1 MKFPGR
7 RLSTVGIIVSAMA
20 VPATITATAANAAT
34 IHGCPSGYVCIYPG
48 AGWNND
54 QPSNEY
60 YKYGCYKLYNQYGT
74 HRVLNNQ
81 TGYAPTDGYTSSNCS
96 TGFEYYIAS
105 GGAWAD
111 VNLTPVNSIDLVD
124 N

>member
-1 MKFPGR
+1 MKSLR
-7 RLSTVGIIVSAMA
+7 TRLGAAGILASALALPMA
-20 VPATITATAANAAT
+20 LTATAADAAT
-34 IHGCPSGYVCIYPG
+34 VHGCPSGYVCIYPQN

-54 QPSNEY
+54 HPSNTY
-60 YKYGCYKLYNQYGT
+60 YNYGCYKLYNQYGT

-96 TGFEYYIAS
+96 TGFSYYIAS

-111 VNLTPVNSIDLVD
+111 VDLTPVNSIDLTH
-124 N
+124 